1 MGEANEMHLMNN
13 KISKLLDNPDCP
25 KLRVL
30 FLQGNSIFEVVV
42 KFEEKKCLMKVS
54 QLKLRR
60 YSNMLLNCFLITI

>member
-13 KISKLLDNPDCP
+13 KISKLLDNLDCP

-42 KFEEKKCLMKVS
+42 KFEEKK
-54 QLKLRR
+54 
-60 YSNMLLNCFLITI
+60 MLNEGVPIEIKEIFQHAT

>member
-30 FLQGNSIFEVVV
+30 FLQGNSIVEVVV
-42 KFEEKKCLMKVS
+42 KFEEKK
-54 QLKLRR
+54 
-60 YSNMLLNCFLITI
+60 MLSEGVPIEIKEIFQHAT

>member
-30 FLQGNSIFEVVV
+30 FLQGNSICEVVV
-42 KFEEKKCLMKVS
+42 KFEEKK
-54 QLKLRR
+54 
-60 YSNMLLNCFLITI
+60 MLNEGVPIEIKEIFAHAI

>member
-30 FLQGNSIFEVVV
+30 FLQGNSIVEVVV
-42 KFEEKKCLMKVS
+42 KFEEKK
-54 QLKLRR
+54 
-60 YSNMLLNCFLITI
+60 MLSEGVPIEIKEIFAHAI

>member
-42 KFEEKKCLMKVS
+42 KFEEKK
-54 QLKLRR
+54 
-60 YSNMLLNCFLITI
+60 MLNEGVPIEIKEIFQHAT

>member
-42 KFEEKKCLMKVS
+42 KFEEKKNA
-54 QLKLRR
+54 
-60 YSNMLLNCFLITI
+60 Y